1 MVDVLELEDI
11 RKTFFQGRTSLVVL
25 NKANLKIQGG
35 EMVGLIGPSGS
46 GKSTLL
52 QIAGLLENAE
62 EGRVSILG
70 VPMNKLDDNSRT
82 KARGTDIGFVYQYHH
97 LLAEF
102 TALENIVLPQLI
114 SGKSKTQAN
123 SVAIRLLASMQ
134 LSDRSTHRPAR
145 LSGGEQQRVAVA
157 RALANGPRLLLADEP
172 TGNLDSK
179 AGDSL
184 IALIQSLNYERQ
196 QTVVIVSHSQRIA
209 SKMDRVM
216 QLAGGV
222 VNLVKKNIVL

>member
-123 SVAIRLLASMQ
+123 NVANKLLASMQ

-172 TGNLDSK
+172 TGNLDH
-179 AGDSL
+179 DSAEQLFNLLVELVKNTGVAAL
-184 IALIQSLNYERQ
+184 IATHNPEL
-196 QTVVIVSHSQRIA
+196 A
-209 SKMDRVM
+209 GKMDRV
-216 QLAGGV
+216 LRLENGI
-222 VNLVKKNIVL
+222 LVPD

>member
-1 MVDVLELEDI
+1 MVNVLELENV

-35 EMVGLIGPSGS
+35 EMVALIGPSGS

-123 SVAIRLLASMQ
+123 NVANRLLASMQ
-134 LSDRSTHRPAR
+134 LSDRSTHRPAQ

-157 RALANGPRLLLADEP
+157 RALANNPHLLLADEP
-172 TGNLDSK
+172 TGNLDH
-179 AGDSL
+179 DSAEQVFNLLLELVKTTGVAAL
-184 IALIQSLNYERQ
+184 IATHNPELA
-196 QTVVIVSHSQRIA
+196 V
-209 SKMDRVM
+209 KMDRV
-216 QLAGGV
+216 LRLENGI
-222 VNLVKKNIVL
+222 LVPD

>member
-1 MVDVLELEDI
+1 MIDVLKLEDI

-114 SGKSKTQAN
+114 AGKSKTQAN
-123 SVAIRLLASMQ
+123 NVANKLLASMQ

-157 RALANGPRLLLADEP
+157 RALANAPRLLLADEP
-172 TGNLDSK
+172 TGNLDH
-179 AGDSL
+179 DSAEQVFNLLVELVKKTGVAAL
-184 IALIQSLNYERQ
+184 IATHNTEL
-196 QTVVIVSHSQRIA
+196 A
-209 SKMDRVM
+209 GKMDRV
-216 QLAGGV
+216 LRLENGI
-222 VNLVKKNIVL
+222 LVPD

>member
-1 MVDVLELEDI
+1 
-11 RKTFFQGRTSLVVL
+11 
-25 NKANLKIQGG
+25 
-35 EMVGLIGPSGS
+35 
-46 GKSTLL
+46 
-52 QIAGLLENAE
+52 
-62 EGRVSILG
+62 
-70 VPMNKLDDNSRT
+70 MNKLDDNSRT

-123 SVAIRLLASMQ
+123 NVANKLLASMQ

-172 TGNLDSK
+172 TGNLDH
-179 AGDSL
+179 DSAEQVFNLLVELVKKTGVAAL
-184 IALIQSLNYERQ
+184 IATHNPEL
-196 QTVVIVSHSQRIA
+196 A
-209 SKMDRVM
+209 GKMDRV
-216 QLAGGV
+216 LRLENGI
-222 VNLVKKNIVL
+222 LVPD

>member
-1 MVDVLELEDI
+1 MIDVLKLEDI

-123 SVAIRLLASMQ
+123 NVANKLLASMQ

-172 TGNLDSK
+172 PGNLDH
-179 AGDSL
+179 DSAEQVFNLLVELVKKTGVAAL
-184 IALIQSLNYERQ
+184 IATHNPEL
-196 QTVVIVSHSQRIA
+196 A
-209 SKMDRVM
+209 GKMDRV
-216 QLAGGV
+216 LRLENGI
-222 VNLVKKNIVL
+222 LVPD

>member
-11 RKTFFQGRTSLVVL
+11 QKTFFQGRTSLVVL

-123 SVAIRLLASMQ
+123 NVANKLLASMQ

-172 TGNLDSK
+172 TGNLDH
-179 AGDSL
+179 DSAEQVFNLLVELVKKTGVAAL
-184 IALIQSLNYERQ
+184 IATHNPEL
-196 QTVVIVSHSQRIA
+196 A
-209 SKMDRVM
+209 GKMDRV
-216 QLAGGV
+216 LRLENGI
-222 VNLVKKNIVL
+222 LVPD

>member
-11 RKTFFQGRTSLVVL
+11 QKTFFQGPTSLVVL

-82 KARGTDIGFVYQYHH
+82 KARGTDIGFIYQYHH

-123 SVAIRLLASMQ
+123 NVANRLLASMQ

-172 TGNLDSK
+172 TGNLDH
-179 AGDSL
+179 DSAEQVFNLLAELVKKTGVAAL
-184 IALIQSLNYERQ
+184 IATHNPEL
-196 QTVVIVSHSQRIA
+196 A
-209 SKMDRVM
+209 GKMDRV
-216 QLAGGV
+216 LRLENGI
-222 VNLVKKNIVL
+222 LVPN

>member
-114 SGKSKTQAN
+114 SGESKTQAN
-123 SVAIRLLASMQ
+123 NVAYKLLASMQ

-172 TGNLDSK
+172 TGNLDH
-179 AGDSL
+179 DSAEQLFNLLVELVKKTGVAAL
-184 IALIQSLNYERQ
+184 IATHNLEL
-196 QTVVIVSHSQRIA
+196 A
-209 SKMDRVM
+209 GKMDRV
-216 QLAGGV
+216 LRLENGI
-222 VNLVKKNIVL
+222 LVPD

>member
-123 SVAIRLLASMQ
+123 NVANKLLASMQ

-172 TGNLDSK
+172 TGNLDH
-179 AGDSL
+179 DSAEQIFNLLVELVKNTGVAAL
-184 IALIQSLNYERQ
+184 IATHNLEL
-196 QTVVIVSHSQRIA
+196 A
-209 SKMDRVM
+209 GKMDRV
-216 QLAGGV
+216 LRLENGI
-222 VNLVKKNIVL
+222 LVPD

>member
-1 MVDVLELEDI
+1 MIDVLKLEDI

-25 NKANLKIQGG
+25 NKANLKIKGG

-123 SVAIRLLASMQ
+123 NVANKLLASMQ

-172 TGNLDSK
+172 TGNLDH
-179 AGDSL
+179 DSAEQVFNLLVELVKKTGVAAL
-184 IALIQSLNYERQ
+184 IATHNPEL
-196 QTVVIVSHSQRIA
+196 A
-209 SKMDRVM
+209 GKMDRDLRLENGM
-216 QLAGGV
+216 
-222 VNLVKKNIVL
+222 LVPD

>member
-25 NKANLKIQGG
+25 NKANLKIQDG

-123 SVAIRLLASMQ
+123 NVANKLLASMQ

-172 TGNLDSK
+172 TGNLDH
-179 AGDSL
+179 DSAEQVFNLLVELVKKTGVAAL
-184 IALIQSLNYERQ
+184 IATHNPEL
-196 QTVVIVSHSQRIA
+196 A
-209 SKMDRVM
+209 GKMDRV
-216 QLAGGV
+216 LRLENGI
-222 VNLVKKNIVL
+222 LVPD

>member
-1 MVDVLELEDI
+1 MIDVLKLEDI

-123 SVAIRLLASMQ
+123 NVANKLLASMQ

-145 LSGGEQQRVAVA
+145 QSGGEQQRVAVA

-172 TGNLDSK
+172 TGNLDH
-179 AGDSL
+179 DSAEQVFNLLVELVKNTGVAAL
-184 IALIQSLNYERQ
+184 IATHNPEL
-196 QTVVIVSHSQRIA
+196 A
-209 SKMDRVM
+209 GKMDRV
-216 QLAGGV
+216 LRLENGI
-222 VNLVKKNIVL
+222 LVPD

>member
-1 MVDVLELEDI
+1 MVNVLELEDI

-123 SVAIRLLASMQ
+123 NVANKLLASMQ

-172 TGNLDSK
+172 TGNLDH
-179 AGDSL
+179 DSAEQVFNLLVELVKKTGVAAL
-184 IALIQSLNYERQ
+184 IATHNPEL
-196 QTVVIVSHSQRIA
+196 A
-209 SKMDRVM
+209 GKMDRV
-216 QLAGGV
+216 LRLENGI
-222 VNLVKKNIVL
+222 LVPD

>member
-52 QIAGLLENAE
+52 QIAGLLESAE

-123 SVAIRLLASMQ
+123 NVANKLLASMQ

-172 TGNLDSK
+172 TGNLDH
-179 AGDSL
+179 DSAEQVFNLLVELVKKTGVAAL
-184 IALIQSLNYERQ
+184 IATHNPEL
-196 QTVVIVSHSQRIA
+196 A
-209 SKMDRVM
+209 GKMDRV
-216 QLAGGV
+216 LRLENGI
-222 VNLVKKNIVL
+222 LVPD

>member
-1 MVDVLELEDI
+1 MVDVLKLEDI

-82 KARGTDIGFVYQYHH
+82 KARGTEIGFVYQYHH

-123 SVAIRLLASMQ
+123 NVANKLLASMQ

-172 TGNLDSK
+172 TGNLDH
-179 AGDSL
+179 DSAEQVFNLLVELVKKTGVAAL
-184 IALIQSLNYERQ
+184 IATHNPEL
-196 QTVVIVSHSQRIA
+196 A
-209 SKMDRVM
+209 GKMDRV
-216 QLAGGV
+216 LRLENGI
-222 VNLVKKNIVL
+222 LVPD

>member
-1 MVDVLELEDI
+1 MVNVLELEDI

-25 NKANLKIQGG
+25 NKVNLKIQGG

-123 SVAIRLLASMQ
+123 NVANKLLASMQ

-172 TGNLDSK
+172 TGNLDH
-179 AGDSL
+179 DSAEQVFNLLVELVKKSEVAAL
-184 IALIQSLNYERQ
+184 IATHNPEL
-196 QTVVIVSHSQRIA
+196 A
-209 SKMDRVM
+209 GKMDRV
-216 QLAGGV
+216 LRLENGI
-222 VNLVKKNIVL
+222 LVPD

>member
-1 MVDVLELEDI
+1 MVNVLELEDI

-70 VPMNKLDDNSRT
+70 EPMNKLDDNSRT
-82 KARGTDIGFVYQYHH
+82 KARGTEIGFVYQYHH

-114 SGKSKTQAN
+114 SGESKTQAN
-123 SVAIRLLASMQ
+123 NVANKLLASMQ

-172 TGNLDSK
+172 TGNLDH
-179 AGDSL
+179 DSAEQVFNLLVELVKKNGVAAL
-184 IALIQSLNYERQ
+184 IATHNPVL
-196 QTVVIVSHSQRIA
+196 A
-209 SKMDRVM
+209 GKMDRV
-216 QLAGGV
+216 LRLENGI
-222 VNLVKKNIVL
+222 LVPD

>member
-1 MVDVLELEDI
+1 MIDVLKLEDI

-82 KARGTDIGFVYQYHH
+82 KARGTEIGFVYQYHH

-123 SVAIRLLASMQ
+123 NVANKLLASMQ

-172 TGNLDSK
+172 TGNLDH
-179 AGDSL
+179 DSAEQVFNLLVELVKKTGVAAL
-184 IALIQSLNYERQ
+184 IATHNPEL
-196 QTVVIVSHSQRIA
+196 A
-209 SKMDRVM
+209 GKMDRV
-216 QLAGGV
+216 LRLENGI
-222 VNLVKKNIVL
+222 LVPD

>member
-70 VPMNKLDDNSRT
+70 EPMNKLDDNSRT

-123 SVAIRLLASMQ
+123 NVANKLLASMQ

-172 TGNLDSK
+172 TGNLDH
-179 AGDSL
+179 DSAEQVFNLLVELVKKTGVAAL
-184 IALIQSLNYERQ
+184 IATHNPEL
-196 QTVVIVSHSQRIA
+196 A
-209 SKMDRVM
+209 GKMDRV
-216 QLAGGV
+216 LRLENGI
-222 VNLVKKNIVL
+222 LVPD

>member
-11 RKTFFQGRTSLVVL
+11 RKTFFQGSTTLVVL

-123 SVAIRLLASMQ
+123 NVANRLLASMQ

-172 TGNLDSK
+172 TGNLDH
-179 AGDSL
+179 DSAEQVFNLLVELVKKTGVAAL
-184 IALIQSLNYERQ
+184 IATHNPEL
-196 QTVVIVSHSQRIA
+196 A
-209 SKMDRVM
+209 GKMDRV
-216 QLAGGV
+216 LRLENGI
-222 VNLVKKNIVL
+222 LVPD

>member
-11 RKTFFQGRTSLVVL
+11 RKTFFQGATSLVVL
-25 NKANLKIQGG
+25 NKANLKIQSG

-123 SVAIRLLASMQ
+123 NVANRLLTSMQ
-134 LSDRSTHRPAR
+134 LIDRSTHRPAH

-157 RALANGPRLLLADEP
+157 RALANCPRLLLADEP
-172 TGNLDSK
+172 TGNLDH
-179 AGDSL
+179 DSAEQVFNLLAELVKKTGVAAL
-184 IALIQSLNYERQ
+184 IATHNPELAR
-196 QTVVIVSHSQRIA
+196 
-209 SKMDRVM
+209 KMDRV
-216 QLAGGV
+216 LRLENGI
-222 VNLVKKNIVL
+222 LVPD

>member
-1 MVDVLELEDI
+1 MVNVLELEDI

-123 SVAIRLLASMQ
+123 NVANKLLASMQ

-172 TGNLDSK
+172 TGNLDH
-179 AGDSL
+179 DSAEQLFNLLVELVKKTGVAAL
-184 IALIQSLNYERQ
+184 IATHNPEL
-196 QTVVIVSHSQRIA
+196 A
-209 SKMDRVM
+209 GKMDRV
-216 QLAGGV
+216 LRLENGI
-222 VNLVKKNIVL
+222 LVPD

>member
-114 SGKSKTQAN
+114 SGKSKSQAN
-123 SVAIRLLASMQ
+123 NVANKLLASMQ

-172 TGNLDSK
+172 TGNLDH
-179 AGDSL
+179 DSAEQVFNLLVELVKKTGVAAL
-184 IALIQSLNYERQ
+184 IATHNPEL
-196 QTVVIVSHSQRIA
+196 A
-209 SKMDRVM
+209 GKMDRV
-216 QLAGGV
+216 LRLENGI
-222 VNLVKKNIVL
+222 LVPD

>member
-1 MVDVLELEDI
+1 MVDILELEDI
-11 RKTFFQGRTSLVVL
+11 RKTFFQGLTSLVVL

-70 VPMNKLDDNSRT
+70 VPMNELDDNSRT

-123 SVAIRLLASMQ
+123 NVANKLLASMQ
-134 LSDRSTHRPAR
+134 LSDRSTHRPAH

-172 TGNLDSK
+172 TGNLDH
-179 AGDSL
+179 DSAEQVFNLLVELVKKTGVAAL
-184 IALIQSLNYERQ
+184 IATHNPEL
-196 QTVVIVSHSQRIA
+196 A
-209 SKMDRVM
+209 GKMDRV
-216 QLAGGV
+216 LRLENG
-222 VNLVKKNIVL
+222 NLVPD

>member
-1 MVDVLELEDI
+1 MIDVLKLEDI

-52 QIAGLLENAE
+52 QIAGLLENVE

-123 SVAIRLLASMQ
+123 NVANKLLASMQ

-172 TGNLDSK
+172 TGNLDH
-179 AGDSL
+179 DSAEQVFNLLVELVKKTGVAAL
-184 IALIQSLNYERQ
+184 IATHNPEL
-196 QTVVIVSHSQRIA
+196 A
-209 SKMDRVM
+209 GKMDRV
-216 QLAGGV
+216 LRLENGI
-222 VNLVKKNIVL
+222 LVPD

>member
-11 RKTFFQGRTSLVVL
+11 RKTFFQGLTSLVVL

-123 SVAIRLLASMQ
+123 NVANKLLASMQ

-172 TGNLDSK
+172 TGNLDH
-179 AGDSL
+179 DSAEQVFNLLVELVKKTGVAAL
-184 IALIQSLNYERQ
+184 IATHNLAL
-196 QTVVIVSHSQRIA
+196 A
-209 SKMDRVM
+209 GKMDRV
-216 QLAGGV
+216 LRLENGI
-222 VNLVKKNIVL
+222 LVPD

>member
-1 MVDVLELEDI
+1 MIDVLELEDI

-123 SVAIRLLASMQ
+123 NVANKLLASMQ

-172 TGNLDSK
+172 TGNLDH
-179 AGDSL
+179 DSAEQVFNLLVELVKKTGVAAL
-184 IALIQSLNYERQ
+184 IATHNPEL
-196 QTVVIVSHSQRIA
+196 A
-209 SKMDRVM
+209 GKMDRV
-216 QLAGGV
+216 LRLENGI
-222 VNLVKKNIVL
+222 LVPD

>member
-1 MVDVLELEDI
+1 MIDVLKLEDI

-25 NKANLKIQGG
+25 NKANLKIPGG

-123 SVAIRLLASMQ
+123 NVANKLLASMQ

-172 TGNLDSK
+172 TGNLDH
-179 AGDSL
+179 DSAEQVFNLLVELVKKTGVAAL
-184 IALIQSLNYERQ
+184 IATHNPEL
-196 QTVVIVSHSQRIA
+196 A
-209 SKMDRVM
+209 GKMDRV
-216 QLAGGV
+216 LRLENGI
-222 VNLVKKNIVL
+222 LVPD

>member
-11 RKTFFQGRTSLVVL
+11 RKTFFQGRTSLVFL

-114 SGKSKTQAN
+114 SGESKTQAN
-123 SVAIRLLASMQ
+123 NVAYKLLASMQ

-172 TGNLDSK
+172 TGNLDH
-179 AGDSL
+179 DSAEQLFNLLVELVKKTGVAAL
-184 IALIQSLNYERQ
+184 IATHNLEL
-196 QTVVIVSHSQRIA
+196 A
-209 SKMDRVM
+209 GKMDRV
-216 QLAGGV
+216 LRLENGI
-222 VNLVKKNIVL
+222 LVPD

>member
-1 MVDVLELEDI
+1 MIDVLKLEDI

-123 SVAIRLLASMQ
+123 NVANKLLASMQ

-172 TGNLDSK
+172 TGNLDH
-179 AGDSL
+179 DSAEQVFNLLVELVKKTGVAAL
-184 IALIQSLNYERQ
+184 IATHNPEL
-196 QTVVIVSHSQRIA
+196 A
-209 SKMDRVM
+209 GKMDRDLRLENGM
-216 QLAGGV
+216 
-222 VNLVKKNIVL
+222 LVPD

>member
-1 MVDVLELEDI
+1 MVDVLELEGI

-25 NKANLKIQGG
+25 NKANLRIQGG

-52 QIAGLLENAE
+52 QIAGLLEKAE

-70 VPMNKLDDNSRT
+70 VPMNELDDNSRT
-82 KARGTDIGFVYQYHH
+82 KARGADIGFVYQYHH

-123 SVAIRLLASMQ
+123 NVANRLLASMQ

-172 TGNLDSK
+172 TGNLDHNSAEQVFNLLVELVK
-179 AGDSL
+179 KTGVAAL
-184 IALIQSLNYERQ
+184 IATHNPEL
-196 QTVVIVSHSQRIA
+196 A
-209 SKMDRVM
+209 GKMDRV
-216 QLAGGV
+216 LRLENGI
-222 VNLVKKNIVL
+222 LVPD

>member
-1 MVDVLELEDI
+1 
-11 RKTFFQGRTSLVVL
+11 
-25 NKANLKIQGG
+25 
-35 EMVGLIGPSGS
+35 MVGLIGPSGS

-123 SVAIRLLASMQ
+123 NVANKLLASMQ

-172 TGNLDSK
+172 TGNLDH
-179 AGDSL
+179 DSAEQVFNLLVELVKKTGVAAL
-184 IALIQSLNYERQ
+184 IATHNPEL
-196 QTVVIVSHSQRIA
+196 A
-209 SKMDRVM
+209 GKMDRV
-216 QLAGGV
+216 LRLENGI
-222 VNLVKKNIVL
+222 LVPD

>member
-1 MVDVLELEDI
+1 MIDVLKLEDI

-123 SVAIRLLASMQ
+123 NIANKLLASMQ

-172 TGNLDSK
+172 TGNLDH
-179 AGDSL
+179 DSAEQVFNLLVELVKKTGVAAL
-184 IALIQSLNYERQ
+184 IATHNPEL
-196 QTVVIVSHSQRIA
+196 A
-209 SKMDRVM
+209 GKMDRV
-216 QLAGGV
+216 LRLENGI
-222 VNLVKKNIVL
+222 LVPN

>member
-123 SVAIRLLASMQ
+123 NVANKLLASMQ

-172 TGNLDSK
+172 TGNLDH
-179 AGDSL
+179 DSAEQVFNLLVELVKKTGVAAL
-184 IALIQSLNYERQ
+184 IATHNPEL
-196 QTVVIVSHSQRIA
+196 A
-209 SKMDRVM
+209 GKMDRV
-216 QLAGGV
+216 LRLENGI
-222 VNLVKKNIVL
+222 LVPD

>member
-1 MVDVLELEDI
+1 MIDVLKLEDI

-70 VPMNKLDDNSRT
+70 EPMNKLDDNSRT

-123 SVAIRLLASMQ
+123 NVANKLLASMQ

-172 TGNLDSK
+172 TGNLDH
-179 AGDSL
+179 DSAEQVFNLLVELVKKTGVAAL
-184 IALIQSLNYERQ
+184 IATHNPEL
-196 QTVVIVSHSQRIA
+196 A
-209 SKMDRVM
+209 GKMDRV
-216 QLAGGV
+216 LRLENGI
-222 VNLVKKNIVL
+222 LVPD

>member
-1 MVDVLELEDI
+1 MVNVLELEDI

-123 SVAIRLLASMQ
+123 NVANKLLASMQ

-172 TGNLDSK
+172 TGNLDH
-179 AGDSL
+179 DSAEQIFNLLVELVKNTGVAAL
-184 IALIQSLNYERQ
+184 IATHNLEL
-196 QTVVIVSHSQRIA
+196 A
-209 SKMDRVM
+209 GKMDRV
-216 QLAGGV
+216 LRLENGI
-222 VNLVKKNIVL
+222 LVPD